1 MLDHTRLRVAPGAL
15 PFRRLGAAPL
25 APLALTARLR
35 HRRAATGRRNDP
47 PAREVLLQI
56 CCRDSKQLSRVSM
69 EGCSLPR
76 VLQVPDRLSLFYL
89 VAASI
94 GAGVA
99 LT

>member
-1 MLDHTRLRVAPGAL
+1 M
-15 PFRRLGAAPL
+15 
-25 APLALTARLR
+25 
-35 HRRAATGRRNDP
+35 
-47 PAREVLLQI
+47 
-56 CCRDSKQLSRVSM
+56 SRVSI

-76 VLQVPDRLSLFYL
+76 VLQVRDRLWTPLGTPVTKLPAGSFQHSVFAGMTARYPGAKHWKPTLFYL